1 MSRHK
6 IIINSVFEWDV
17 DELTFGVPA
26 PAHFWN
32 NPKPNL
38 SQSVQNG
45 VVQPRS
51 KSTFSMPILNMP
63 RLFTNPSPVNT
74 SLFDSWIDSFPK
86 FNNYPQNEKKYD
98 HLTNIDNAQFKQFL
112 YSNNFISLESD
123 EPTLLDMLNS
133 SVNDEDM
140 IVQLK
145 FIQSSEKFYAK
156 SKKFLKLRDEQLTYY
171 FEESKPSVIEC
182 KSTTTINSN
191 DVFNAQT
198 KQCYMELHYYNE
210 LGIFVKLIKNPVMER
225 IVPAIVVT
233 DLNDRPLEVHCYYK
247 NQYIR
252 PETLSEFKP
261 DILSENFNDPDYFNK
276 RDREFLDMVMI

>member
-38 SQSVQNG
+38 SKSVQNG

-63 RLFTNPSPVNT
+63 RLVTNPSPVNT
-74 SLFDSWIDSFPK
+74 SLFDSWLDSFPK
-86 FNNYPQNEKKYD
+86 FNSYPKNEKKYD
-98 HLTNIDNAQFKQFL
+98 HLTDIDNVQFKQFL

-123 EPTLLDMLNS
+123 EPTIIDMLNS
-133 SVNDEDM
+133 SVDNEDM
-140 IVQLK
+140 IVHLK
-145 FIQSSEKFYAK
+145 FIESSEKFYAK
-156 SKKFLKLRDEQLTYY
+156 SKKFLKMSDEQLTYY
-171 FEESKPSVIEC
+171 FDESKPSVIEC

-191 DVFNAQT
+191 DVFNPQT
-198 KQCYMELHYYNE
+198 KQCYLELHYYNE
-210 LGIFVKLIKNPVMER
+210 LGIFVKLIKNPVMEK
-225 IVPAIVVT
+225 IVPAIIVT
-233 DLNDRPLEVHCYYK
+233 DLNNRPLEVHCYYK

-252 PETLSEFKP
+252 PETISELKP

-276 RDREFLDMVMI
+276 RDIEFLDMIMI

>member
-38 SQSVQNG
+38 SKSVQNG

-63 RLFTNPSPVNT
+63 RLVTNPSPVNT
-74 SLFDSWIDSFPK
+74 SLFDSWLDSFPK
-86 FNNYPQNEKKYD
+86 FNSYPKNEKKYD
-98 HLTNIDNAQFKQFL
+98 HLTDIDNVQFKQFL

-123 EPTLLDMLNS
+123 ETTLLDMLNS
-133 SVNDEDM
+133 SVDNEDM

-145 FIQSSEKFYAK
+145 FIQSSEKIYAK
-156 SKKFLKLRDEQLTYY
+156 SKKFLKIRDEQLTYY
-171 FEESKPSVIEC
+171 FDESKPSVIEC

-191 DVFNAQT
+191 DVFNPQT

-210 LGIFVKLIKNPVMER
+210 LGIFVKLIKNPVMEK

-233 DLNDRPLEVHCYYK
+233 DLNDRPLEIHCYYK
-247 NQYIR
+247 NQYIS
-252 PETLSEFKP
+252 PETISELKP
-261 DILSENFNDPDYFNK
+261 DLS
-276 RDREFLDMVMI
+276 LIHI

>member
-74 SLFDSWIDSFPK
+74 SLFDSWLDSFPK
-86 FNNYPQNEKKYD
+86 FNSYPKNEKKYD
-98 HLTNIDNAQFKQFL
+98 HLTDIDNVQFKEFL

-123 EPTLLDMLNS
+123 EPTILDMLNS
-133 SVNDEDM
+133 SVDNEDM
-140 IVQLK
+140 IVHLK

-156 SKKFLKLRDEQLTYY
+156 NKKFLKISDEQLTYY
-171 FEESKPSVIEC
+171 FDESKPSVIEC

-191 DVFNAQT
+191 EVFNHQT

-210 LGIFVKLIKNPVMER
+210 LGIFVKLIKNPVMEK

-233 DLNDRPLEVHCYYK
+233 DLNNRPLEVHCYYK

-252 PETLSEFKP
+252 PETISELKP

-276 RDREFLDMVMI
+276 RDIEFLDMVMI